1 MEDNAGNMKD
11 LQKSE
16 KHSHNKEYIIPP
28 GLTGGISE
36 FEDHYKVAEG
46 EPILITGPTGV
57 GKTLF
62 LRIFERL
69 FEEEYKQEKVK
80 RPVVWANCAHFGGRA
95 SDPNVARV
103 ELFGS
108 IKGVISGVG
117 PRKGL
122 VASANN
128 GVLIL
133 EEIGELPLEVQAM
146 LLTFIETKQYRK
158 VGSTNIEES
167 ECRIVAATNR
177 EEALREDFRFRF
189 FPFYVPSLYERRG
202 DVLYYLYSKWPALV
216 KSLSKYEVLTL
227 LAHNWP
233 GNVRELERVARL
245 LRRYGKLEQRIR
257 LDEPWKRAMFNA
269 FRMHKLDMR
278 DTSLRGE
285 VSIYDELEKRNA
297 DVEFLESLL
306 NKHRVGL
313 SDSGENYAFQDLP
326 DEVPG
331 DIHERYGIKILKS
344 VKQFEQA
351 YHGFEV
357 YCALFF
363 QNSWDNKNV
372 LKDLREGSV
381 QPSPITAKDYGKKNE
396 GKFYK
401 LSRSIFEYLS
411 GISLGTS
418 FQWPRNFYDL
428 ERFLNEL
435 AETHPSNR
443 FIASALGRSIREG
456 ESTSENLEKIWS
468 LSEKDL
474 LRLYYEGLLRKT
486 GGNVNLASDLAKENK
501 STLRSRLKKLGIR
514 YGKTETKT
522 EK

>member
-1 MEDNAGNMKD
+1 MEDTTNTSFSVG
-11 LQKSE
+11 E
-16 KHSHNKEYIIPP
+16 KEYIVPP
-28 GLTGGISE
+28 GLAGGISE
-36 FEDHYKVAEG
+36 FEDHYRVAEG

-62 LRIFERL
+62 LSIFERL
-69 FEEEYKQEKVK
+69 FEEEHRQEKIK
-80 RPVVWANCAHFGGRA
+80 CPVVWANCAHFGGRT
-95 SDPNVARV
+95 SDPNVARA

-108 IKGVISGVG
+108 VKGAISGVG
-117 PRKGL
+117 SRIGL

-146 LLTFIETKQYRK
+146 LLTFIETKEYRR
-158 VGSTNIEES
+158 VGSTNVEKS

-189 FPFYVPSLYERRG
+189 FPFYVPPLYERRG
-202 DVLYYLYSKWPALV
+202 DVLYYLHSKWPALV

-233 GNVRELERVARL
+233 GNVREVERVARL
-245 LRRYGKLEQRIR
+245 LGRYGKLEQRIS

-269 FRMHKLDMR
+269 FRMHKLDIR

-285 VSIYDELEKRNA
+285 VSIYNELEKRNV
-297 DVEFLESLL
+297 DIKFLESLL

-313 SDSGENYAFQDLP
+313 SDNGESYAFQALP

-331 DIHERYGIKILKS
+331 DIHERFGVKILKS

-363 QNSWDNKNV
+363 QNPWENKNV
-372 LKDLREGSV
+372 LKDLTEGSV
-381 QPSPITAKDYGKKNE
+381 QPSPITAKDYGRKNE

-401 LSRSIFEYLS
+401 LTRSIFEYLS
-411 GISLGTS
+411 GISFGTS
-418 FQWPRNFYDL
+418 FQWPRNFCDL

-435 AETHPSNR
+435 AEIHPSNR
-443 FIASALGRSIREG
+443 FIASVLGRSLREG
-456 ESTSENLEKIWS
+456 ESTTEKLEKIWS
-468 LSEKDL
+468 LNEKDL

-486 GGNVNLASDLAKENK
+486 GGNVNLVSVLAKENK

-514 YGKTETKT
+514 YGKTKTKT
-522 EK
+522 ER

>member
-16 KHSHNKEYIIPP
+16 KHSHNKEYIVPP

-62 LRIFERL
+62 LRIFEQL
-69 FEEEYKQEKVK
+69 FEEEHRQEKIK

-108 IKGVISGVG
+108 KQGVISGVG
-117 PRKGL
+117 ERPGL

-133 EEIGELPLEVQAM
+133 EEIGELPPEVQAM
-146 LLTFIETKQYRK
+146 LLTFIETKEYRK
-158 VGSTNIEES
+158 VGSTKIEKS

-177 EEALREDFRFRF
+177 EEELREDFRFRF
-189 FPFYVPSLYERRG
+189 FPFYIPPLYERRV
-202 DVLYYLYSKWPALV
+202 DVLYYLYWKWPELA

-227 LAHNWP
+227 FAHNWP

-245 LRRYGKLEQRIR
+245 LRRYGKLEQRVS
-257 LDEPWKRAMFNA
+257 LDEPWKKAMFNA
-269 FRMHKLDMR
+269 FRMHKLNIR

-285 VSIYDELEKRNA
+285 ASIYDELAKRSV

-306 NKHRVGL
+306 NKNRVGL
-313 SDSGENYAFQDLP
+313 TDSGENYSFQDLP
-326 DEVPG
+326 DEITG
-331 DIHERYGIKILKS
+331 DVHERFGIKILKP

-363 QNSWDNKNV
+363 QNPRDNKNV
-372 LKDLREGSV
+372 LVDLTDGSL
-381 QPSPITAKDYGKKNE
+381 QPVHITTKDYGKKSE

-401 LSRSIFEYLS
+401 LMKSIFEYMS
-411 GISLGTS
+411 GISLGPS
-418 FQWPRNFYDL
+418 FKWPRNFYDL
-428 ERFLNEL
+428 EKFLIEL
-435 AETHPSNR
+435 AEANPSNR
-443 FIASALGRSIREG
+443 FIASVLGKGAVERE
-456 ESTSENLEKIWS
+456 SASEYLEKIWS
-468 LSEKDL
+468 LTQEDL
-474 LRLYYEGLLRKT
+474 LKLYYRGLLRKT
-486 GGNVNLASDLAKENK
+486 AGNVTQASHFADVET
-501 STLRSRLKKLGIR
+501 STFRSRLIKLGVPFGR
-514 YGKTETKT
+514 NEERE